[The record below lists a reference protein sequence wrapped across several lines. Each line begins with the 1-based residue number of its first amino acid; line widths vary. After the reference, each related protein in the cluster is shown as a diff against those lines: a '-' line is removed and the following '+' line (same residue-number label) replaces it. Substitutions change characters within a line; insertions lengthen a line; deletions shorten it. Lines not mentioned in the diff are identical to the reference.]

1 VALAEP
7 LLRHPAVRHRRFFP
21 LFLSSD
27 FFLREEEERVGLSV
41 LALALARWGSSSR
54 ILVVSESS
62 SSRWAGPTATATRC
76 FFKTTSFIHVD
87 DIIFC

>member
-1 VALAEP
+1 
-7 LLRHPAVRHRRFFP
+7 
-21 LFLSSD
+21 
-27 FFLREEEERVGLSV
+27 VGLSV